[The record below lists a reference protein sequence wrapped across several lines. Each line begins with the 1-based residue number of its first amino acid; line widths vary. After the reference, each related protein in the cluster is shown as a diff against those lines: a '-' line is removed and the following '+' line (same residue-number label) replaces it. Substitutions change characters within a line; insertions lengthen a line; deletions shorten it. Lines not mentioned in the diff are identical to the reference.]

1 VEGVH
6 AEDDLFQGAGGNAT
20 ISFGGISFAISGTP
34 ANGDQFTVGPN
45 TSGTGDNRNAQL
57 LAGLANQNVVAGGTA
72 TFASAYGQMVADIG
86 NTAHAAQIEHDAEA
100 ALLDQTRQAQQQVSG
115 VNLDEE
121 AAALQ
126 RYQQAYQASSKVL
139 AIANTL
145 FDAVLDIVNN

>member
-1 VEGVH
+1 V
-6 AEDDLFQGAGGNAT
+6 ARP
-20 ISFGGISFAISGTP
+20 SRFGGLSFAITGHTGH
-34 ANGDQFTVGPN
+34 GDQFTVGPN

-57 LAGLANQNVVAGGTA
+57 LAGSPTRTWSRTA
-72 TFASAYGQMVADIG
+72 RRRSRRVRADG
-86 NTAHAAQIEHDAEA
+86 RGHRQHRARGADRAATREA
-100 ALLDQTRQAQQQVSG
+100 ALLDQTKQAQQQVSG

-145 FDAVLDIVNN
+145 FDSILNIVNN